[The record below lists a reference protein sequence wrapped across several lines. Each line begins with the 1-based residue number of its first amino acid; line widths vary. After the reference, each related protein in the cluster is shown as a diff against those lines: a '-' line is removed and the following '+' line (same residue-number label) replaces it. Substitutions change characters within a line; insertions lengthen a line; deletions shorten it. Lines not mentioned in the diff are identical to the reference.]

1 MSETIAKL
9 HAEYAALASRPDGR
23 LNADQTTS
31 LRYYR
36 TDINREPHP
45 AVRVAAWIRSLHDL
59 ETFVGA
65 FARMPRENNRID
77 PNRISS
83 HERQLAEWVRTQRKA
98 LTQGRRCTYQQR
110 RLACISEFST
120 APFDDLWTRR
130 LEEYER
136 FINANKGAPN
146 SSIPNERTLAAWAAK
161 QRLRHRAGRLN
172 QSRVVR
178 LELLSVWSWG
188 FRSTGRA
195 TLPADLE

>member
-9 HAEYAALASRPDGR
+9 HAEYAALTSRPDGR

-36 TDINREPHP
+36 TDISREPHP
-45 AVRVAAWIRSLHDL
+45 TIRVAEWIKSLHDL
-59 ETFVGA
+59 ETYVGA

-98 LTQGRRCTYQQR
+98 FTQGRRCTYQQR
-110 RLACISEFST
+110 RLASISGFST
-120 APFDDLWTRR
+120 APLDDLWTSQ
-130 LEEYER
+130 LAKYEG
-136 FINANKGAPN
+136 FINANKRAPN
-146 SSIPNERTLAAWAAK
+146 SSIPDERTLAAWAAK
-161 QRLRHRAGRLN
+161 QRLRHRTGRLN

-178 LELLSVWSWG
+178 LELLSLWSWG
-188 FRSTGRA
+188 SRLTGRA